1 MNYTEPIRDKELLGG
16 IARYLK
22 SNNKRDYVLFSLAV
36 YSGLRITDIL
46 NLKVRDVKNK
56 NEFILVEKKTGK
68 RKTLNIN
75 PNLQNIL
82 KSFIKNRDDR
92 EYIISYRD
100 NGENPISRARAFQI
114 IKSCGDRFDLRISP
128 HSLRKTFGYFHYKTN
143 KDIIILQKIFN
154 HSHTDITF
162 RYIGVNSETI
172 KKSINNLKFW

>member
-1 MNYTEPIRDKELLGG
+1 MNYTEPIRNKDLLGD

-46 NLKVRDVKNK
+46 NLRVKDVKNRH
-56 NEFILVEKKTGK
+56 EFVMIEKKTRK

-75 PNLQNIL
+75 PNLQNII
-82 KSFIKNRDDR
+82 KTFIKNRDDR

-100 NGENPISRARAFQI
+100 SGEKPISRARAFQI
-114 IKSCGDRFDLRISP
+114 IKNCGDRFDLRISP

-172 KKSINNLKFW
+172 KNSINNLKFW

>member
-1 MNYTEPIRDKELLGG
+1 MNYTEPIRDKELLGD

-46 NLKVRDVKNK
+46 NLRVRDVKNR
-56 NEFILVEKKTGK
+56 NEFIMIEKKTGK

-75 PNLQNIL
+75 PNLQNII
-82 KSFIKNRDDR
+82 KAFIKNRDDR

-100 NGENPISRARAFQI
+100 NGEKPISRARAFQI
-114 IKSCGDRFDLRISP
+114 IKNCGDRFDLRISP

-154 HSHTDITF
+154 HSHADVTF

-172 KKSINNLKFW
+172 KNSINNLKFW